1 MGSVDTDSEA
11 DPDETALDRRRRRI
25 DIATG
30 KPSRPRRTR
39 VVPIVRFDARLIST
53 LPAKIVKEGQ
63 IQDSLVKLVVVHWEV
78 KRLR

>member
-1 MGSVDTDSEA
+1 MDTDSEA

-30 KPSRPRRTR
+30 KPPRPRRTR
-39 VVPIVRFDARLIST
+39 VVSIVRFDATLING
-53 LPAKIVKEGQ
+53 LPGKLVKELQIDDSIVKQ
-63 IQDSLVKLVVVHWEV
+63 VFVHWEV